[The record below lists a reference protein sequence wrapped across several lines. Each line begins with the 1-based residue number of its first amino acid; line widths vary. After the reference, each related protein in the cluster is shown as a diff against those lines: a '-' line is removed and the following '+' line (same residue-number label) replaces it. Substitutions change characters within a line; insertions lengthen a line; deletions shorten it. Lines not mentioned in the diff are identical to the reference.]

1 MGTQYVICLFDG
13 ADDEDALTHNGK
25 VPPGPRRLRD
35 LVEERCLSYFR
46 SGTCSKGPA
55 GGA

>member
-25 VPPGPRRLRD
+25 VPPGPRRLR
-35 LVEERCLSYFR
+35 
-46 SGTCSKGPA
+46 KGA
-55 GGA
+55 